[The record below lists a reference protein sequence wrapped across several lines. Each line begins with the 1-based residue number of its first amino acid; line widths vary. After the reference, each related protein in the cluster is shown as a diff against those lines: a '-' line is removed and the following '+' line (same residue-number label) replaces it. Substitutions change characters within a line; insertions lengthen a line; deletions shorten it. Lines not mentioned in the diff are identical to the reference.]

1 MAKEKKELTEEELKL
16 LRQKRA
22 MMSRRRDEQI
32 RKMMAENKKIIG
44 EKKFEKTKKEAK
56 KMAAFLQAEAMLEMT
71 DEEVKAK
78 LAQDPLRHNKNYR
91 AREKAKEEQILND
104 KNSSPEF
111 IKKYL
116 LAKKTTRS
124 TTVAKELAET
134 LSEEELV
141 LRHAEYRKKMNE
153 EKAKQ
158 RAKKKE
164 AAEKTK

>member
-1 MAKEKKELTEEELKL
+1 MRSK
-16 LRQKRA
+16 
-22 MMSRRRDEQI
+22 RRDEQI

-116 LAKKTTRS
+116 LAKKQQEAQLLQKSLQR
-124 TTVAKELAET
+124 LC
-134 LSEEELV
+134 L
-141 LRHAEYRKKMNE
+141 KKNLF
-153 EKAKQ
+153 
-158 RAKKKE
+158 
-164 AAEKTK
+164 